1 MSVLLLLLLTPL
13 LEISWLLPV
22 CAPVGA
28 HLARQAPQLVLV
40 LVTPWVRVGLVVVL
54 SVDVIIVDTRLLLND
69 LGPGAAA
76 GHGAAQE
83 HVDQQHDPKQNSE
96 GYCQS

>member
-1 MSVLLLLLLTPL
+1 MTPL
-13 LEISWLLPV
+13 FVTLELF
-22 CAPVGA
+22 
-28 HLARQAPQLVLV
+28 R
-40 LVTPWVRVGLVVVL
+40 VRVGLVVVL
-54 SVDVIIVDTRLLLND
+54 AVDVVVVNARLLLDD

-83 HVDQQHDPKQNSE
+83 HVDQQHNPKQNSE